1 MKPTSQISPSQ
12 RGSPR
17 DNRAPCT
24 HQSFPLTDYSFQA
37 GADAKSNSRAVL
49 PATKPPAFHKI
60 GSGFFGAETNRGYVA
75 ELLLFILIAGILA
88 WPITSAIVAVTRL
101 VRNY

>member
-17 DNRAPCT
+17 DDRARAS
-24 HQSFPLTDYSFQA
+24 HQSFPLTDYSLQA
-37 GADAKSNSRAVL
+37 GAKSNSRAVL
-49 PATKPPAFHKI
+49 PATKSPAFHKMS
-60 GSGFFGAETNRGYVA
+60 SGFFGAETSRQYVA
-75 ELLLFILIAGILA
+75 ELLLFILITGISA
-88 WPITSAIVAVTRL
+88 WPIISAIVAVTRL